1 VPWNLEAVG
10 TSVWKGASLHR
21 VLAKAGLKSSAIELL
36 FTGLDKGIQGKE
48 IQHYQR
54 SVSIADASADE
65 VFLFLNPLPSS
76 ND

>member
-1 VPWNLEAVG
+1 
-10 TSVWKGASLHR
+10 

-65 VFLFLNPLPSS
+65 VFLFLNPRSCN